1 MTSNQVVP
9 PKASEDIYIEA
20 IDFTSNRSETI
31 QELKVLPFEGDR
43 KEIQLENLS
52 LTNKIENHMSHIEMI
67 QKLLLICR

>member
-43 KEIQLENLS
+43 KEI
-52 LTNKIENHMSHIEMI
+52 
-67 QKLLLICR
+67 